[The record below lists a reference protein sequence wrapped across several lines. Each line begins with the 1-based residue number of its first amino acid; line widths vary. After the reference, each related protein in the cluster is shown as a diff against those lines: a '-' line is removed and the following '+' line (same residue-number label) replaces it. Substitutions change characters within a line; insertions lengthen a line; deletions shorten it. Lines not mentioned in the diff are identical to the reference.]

1 MRVAEGRADAVFT
14 GLKDQGILIKN
25 LNGAHPM
32 LDECLRVTVGR
43 AEENAAFLSALTR
56 LL

>member
-1 MRVAEGRADAVFT
+1 
-14 GLKDQGILIKN
+14 LIKN
-25 LNGAHPM
+25 LNGAHTM

-43 AEENAAFLSALTR
+43 AEENAAFLGALTG